1 MITVMSKSG
10 NPSPP
15 LIMER
20 LGKLNQSDR
29 SFDVEFWQ
37 RQGSSAIFAAA
48 WEMLVE
54 ANQWK
59 KKSDSE
65 LAFQRTVESLKSL
78 RKPARKT
85 PSAFSGLNVAL
96 KKIT

>member
-37 RQGSSAIFAAA
+37 R
-48 WEMLVE
+48 
-54 ANQWK
+54 
-59 KKSDSE
+59 
-65 LAFQRTVESLKSL
+65 
-78 RKPARKT
+78 
-85 PSAFSGLNVAL
+85 
-96 KKIT
+96 